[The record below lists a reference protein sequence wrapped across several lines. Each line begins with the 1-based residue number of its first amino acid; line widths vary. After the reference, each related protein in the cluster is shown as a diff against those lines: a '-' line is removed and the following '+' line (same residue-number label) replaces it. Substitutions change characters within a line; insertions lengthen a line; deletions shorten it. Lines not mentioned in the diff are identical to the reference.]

1 MLLLK
6 RLSSTLAQTPKST
19 IAQIYAFKSRSGMD
33 LEQSTLSQALTL
45 SPNQETGENERL
57 AMLGESCLS
66 LFTTEYLFQKYP
78 SMPAPVLKSLCKA
91 YVGSGA
97 LRSVG
102 LGFGVQNVMEI
113 KKELDDKQKEMV
125 VGLVLKSLIG
135 AFYKEK
141 VCVQLIQG
149 AIATRTFIHKHFL
162 SRNVEAGD
170 HLHYIIKRPR
180 ALLIKVAE
188 KLNKKRPIARILKE
202 SGRASNNAVYV
213 VGLFIGSEKISEGY
227 GDSLAMAE
235 IRATKRALEDHFLQE
250 VKDISLPSDDLL
262 DESKITFFDKEEMAA
277 LA

>member
-202 SGRASNNAVYV
+202 LAGPP
-213 VGLFIGSEKISEGY
+213 IMQCMWW
-227 GDSLAMAE
+227 DCSLEVKRLVKGTE
-235 IRATKRALEDHFLQE
+235 IRWRWLKLEQPNE
-250 VKDISLPSDDLL
+250 PW
-262 DESKITFFDKEEMAA
+262 KITFYKKSRIFHCRRTICWMNQRLRFLTKRKW
-277 LA
+277 LL